1 MSRSREEQAAHD
13 SRWWASG
20 GARQE
25 PGRAWRRR
33 VRRLLLALIALL
45 YVASVPWYRSAD
57 DAPRLVFGLPDWVA
71 VALACYVAAAFLNAG
86 AWLLTELHDRPEGAE
101 GGERQ
106 GEEPSR

>member
-1 MSRSREEQAAHD
+1 MARSKEEQIARD
-13 SRWWASG
+13 SRRWAEG

-33 VRRLLLALIALL
+33 VRRLLLAMIALL
-45 YVASVPWYRSAD
+45 YIVSVPWYRSAVET
-57 DAPRLVFGLPDWVA
+57 PRIILGLPDWVA

-86 AWLLTELHDRPEGAE
+86 AWLLTELHDRPEGAGE
-101 GGERQ
+101 GP